1 MVKNIK
7 DSQYKLNS
15 LGELFSPNGKR
26 ILPKNGIVNVTK
38 NGKNTRRTLLSL
50 MIETFQLENDTIQI
64 EDNGYYGLDNL
75 ISISYLKDFYLTHV

>member
-1 MVKNIK
+1 MIKNIK

-26 ILPKNGIVNVTK
+26 IFPKNGIVNVTK

-50 MIETFQLENDTIQI
+50 MIETFDLENDTIQLK
-64 EDNGYYGLDNL
+64 ENDYYGLDNL
-75 ISISYLKDFYLTHV
+75 ISIEYLKDFYLSH